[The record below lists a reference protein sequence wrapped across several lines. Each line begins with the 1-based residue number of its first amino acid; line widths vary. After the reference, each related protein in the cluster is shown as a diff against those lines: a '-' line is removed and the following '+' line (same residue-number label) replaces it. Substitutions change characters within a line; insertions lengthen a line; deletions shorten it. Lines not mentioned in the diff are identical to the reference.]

1 MGPLI
6 SDTYRSQQQHLHE
19 TTTYGTMGEQYGP
32 LIAQILNRLEVSHL
46 LDYGSGK
53 NMGLMKGL
61 QGKIKGKLTY
71 QAYDPGVPELAGDPI
86 PAQMVA
92 CVDVLEHIEPECLDN
107 VLDHL
112 ASLTEVVAF
121 LSVHMGPA
129 LKTLP
134 DGRNAHLIQEPVE
147 WWLPKIMQRFDLQT
161 FQMSSEK
168 GFYVICYAKPR
179 LEAVDGSKLT

>member
-1 MGPLI
+1 MALI
-6 SDTYRSQQQHLHE
+6 SDAYRAQQQHLHE
-19 TTTYGTMGEQYGP
+19 TTEYGTMGEQYGP
-32 LIAQILNRLEVSHL
+32 LISQIVNRLEVSHL
-46 LDYGSGK
+46 IDYGSGSK
-53 NMGLMKGL
+53 MGLAKGL
-61 QGKIKGKLTY
+61 KVSHKLTY
-71 QAYDPGVPELAGDPI
+71 QAYDPGVPELAGDPT

-92 CVDVLEHIEPECLDN
+92 CVDVLEHIEPECLEN
-107 VLDHL
+107 VLDHI

-129 LKTLP
+129 LKVLP

-147 WWLPKIMQRFDLQT
+147 WWLPKIMKRFDLQT

-179 LEAVDGSKLT
+179 LEAVSGEKLVS

>member
-1 MGPLI
+1 MSTLI
-6 SDTYRSQQQHLHE
+6 SPEYQKQQQHLHE
-19 TTTYGTMGEQYGP
+19 TTAYGTMGEQYGP
-32 LIAQILNRLEVSHL
+32 LIAQIINRLEVSHL

-92 CVDVLEHIEPECLDN
+92 CVDVLEHIEPECLDS

-121 LSVHMGPA
+121 MSVHMGPA

-161 FQMSSEK
+161 FQMASER
-168 GFYVICYAKPR
+168 GFYAICYAKPR
-179 LEAVDGSKLT
+179 LEAPDGSKLT